1 MNYRK
6 AQNAVIVFVNGKNRG
21 SKRNMWQYKSIIY
34 NFNIINFK
42 EIFSRSFDPSLIP
55 ICL

>member
-55 ICL
+55 RCL